1 MIKSP
6 LKNKTFKKLFTAQV
20 ISLIG
25 TGITSIALA
34 LLAWDLAKENAGLVL
49 GIAFALKMLA
59 YVFFSPIIT
68 TIAKRVPRKIW
79 LISLD
84 LLRAFTILYFPFIT
98 EIWEI
103 YLLLFLINLCSAG
116 FTPIFQATISDIIKK
131 EESYTKALSYSRL
144 AYDLE
149 QLISPTLAALLLSF
163 ISFNELFVLNAI
175 TFLISAVIIYFTYL
189 KNKKEEIS
197 SFSFFEKVSFGL
209 SSYLKTPRLKA
220 LFFLYISVALASA
233 MMITNTVIYVTEYLN
248 KDKNFT
254 AIAMASAGFGSMI
267 IALFL
272 PRILQ
277 KIQIRKIVFLGSF
290 ILALSLFFSS
300 LNPST
305 TVFLLL
311 WFCLGVGLSLIQVPA
326 GFLVRISCREEDSES
341 YFTANFSLS
350 HLCWMIAYP
359 LSGYMGVK
367 YGLSATFILFSFFCI
382 ISIVIAYKIYPNPD
396 KLELEHSHKEFFHH
410 HENEEINHHG
420 EGKTLKEKNGHWHK
434 EFTHKHKFVIDMHHR
449 QWPN

>member
-68 TIAKRVPRKIW
+68 TISKKIPRKTW

-84 LLRAFTILYFPFIT
+84 LLRAFTIIYFPFIT

-116 FTPIFQATISDIIKK
+116 FTPIFQATISDIIKN
-131 EESYTKALSYSRL
+131 EESYKKALSYSRL

-149 QLISPTLAALLLSF
+149 QLLSPTLAALFLSF
-163 ISFNELFVLNAI
+163 ISFNELFILNAI
-175 TFLISAVIIYFTYL
+175 TFLTSAVIIYFTYV
-189 KNKKEEIS
+189 KNKQEEVS
-197 SFSFFEKVSFGL
+197 SFSFIEKVTFGV

-220 LFFLYISVALASA
+220 LFFLYISVALASS

-254 AIAMASAGFGSMI
+254 AIAMASAGLGSMI
-267 IALFL
+267 VALFL
-272 PRILQ
+272 PKLLN
-277 KIQIRKIVFLGSF
+277 KLEIRKVIFLGSF
-290 ILALSLFFSS
+290 ILSLGLLFSS
-300 LNPST
+300 LNPNT
-305 TVFLLL
+305 ILFLLL
-311 WFCLGVGLSLIQVPA
+311 WFFLGVGLSLIQVPA
-326 GFLVRISCREEDSES
+326 GFLVRISCKEEDSTN

-359 LSGYMGVK
+359 LSGYMGVT
-367 YGLSATFILFSFFCI
+367 YGLSTTFILFSFLCVSSTI
-382 ISIVIAYKIYPNPD
+382 IAYKIYPNPD
-396 KLELEHSHKEFFHH
+396 KLELKHTHKEFFHY
-410 HENEEINHHG
+410 HENEESKHHG
-420 EGKTLKEKNGHWHK
+420 EGKTIKEENGHWHK